1 MISPVFTP
9 PWKEPGCL
17 SDTDSSHINA
27 DGEKL
32 SPHASALDEN
42 KFLKDRVVMVMHAM
56 RVMQEPCSSLDEE
69 QLWTLVRVAWQCE
82 RKS

>member
-1 MISPVFTP
+1 MNP
-9 PWKEPGCL
+9 PWKEPGRL
-17 SDTDSSHINA
+17 SDTESSHINA

-32 SPHASALDEN
+32 SPHASALDKN
-42 KFLKDRVVMVMHAM
+42 KFLKDRFAMVMRAM

-69 QLWTLVRVAWQCE
+69 QLWTPVRVACE